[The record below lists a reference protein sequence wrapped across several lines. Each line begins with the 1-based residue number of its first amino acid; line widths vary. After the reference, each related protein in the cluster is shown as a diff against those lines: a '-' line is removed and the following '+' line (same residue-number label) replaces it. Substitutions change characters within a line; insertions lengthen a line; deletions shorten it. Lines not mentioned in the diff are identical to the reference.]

1 MSMSEMLKGVHAKVD
16 AHEKAFAEARSWEA
30 MIDAKHQERLHQAN
44 ELFKKLDE
52 QLDQVDITLVKI
64 SRIVNPED
72 WKEMRKVRQH
82 TFDLYAEAEELVER
96 I

>member
-16 AHEKAFAEARSWEA
+16 VHEKAFAEARSWEA
-30 MIDAKHQERLHQAN
+30 MIDAKHQQRLSQAS

-52 QLDQVDITLVKI
+52 QLDAVDITMVKMMRHI
-64 SRIVNPED
+64 NPED
-72 WKEMRKVRQH
+72 RKQVRKIRQH
-82 TFDLYAEAEELVER
+82 IFDLYAETEELIEK